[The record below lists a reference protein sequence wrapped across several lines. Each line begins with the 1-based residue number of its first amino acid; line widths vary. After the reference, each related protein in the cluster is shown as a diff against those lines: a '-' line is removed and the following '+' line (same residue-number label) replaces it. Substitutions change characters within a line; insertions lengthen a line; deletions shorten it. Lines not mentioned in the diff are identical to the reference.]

1 MRPPPAHSLVN
12 RLIALTLLLLVF
24 AGSLGLGAVWFRQE
38 ISQTANRSRALEGR
52 IADVER
58 RLDEVNASVA
68 AAVNPDTL
76 LRQNEAMRLGLVAPR
91 EIQVVR
97 IAESAELALIAKHN
111 REVFTVPTLGTTPLL
126 GAAPAP
132 APATEA
138 HDQPFHLVIASLR

>member
-12 RLIALTLLLLVF
+12 RLVALTVLLFIF

-38 ISQTANRSRALEGR
+38 ISTTANRSRSLEGK

-58 RLDEVNASVA
+58 RLDEVNAQVA

-76 LRQNEAMRLGLVAPR
+76 LRQNGAMRLGLVAPR

-97 IAESAELALIAKHN
+97 VAESPELRLAAKRS
-111 REVFTVPTLGTTPLL
+111 REAFSV
-126 GAAPAP
+126 AATS
-132 APATEA
+132 ATA
-138 HDQPFHLVIASLR
+138 RNDLSFRVVTASLR

>member
-38 ISQTANRSRALEGR
+38 ISQTANRSRSLEGR
-52 IADVER
+52 IADAER

-76 LRQNEAMRLGLVAPR
+76 LRQNEVMRLGLAAPR

-97 IAESAELALIAKHN
+97 VAGSAELRLASKRSRDA
-111 REVFTVPTLGTTPLL
+111 FTV
-126 GAAPAP
+126 AATSESARNDLSFRVV
-132 APATEA
+132 T
-138 HDQPFHLVIASLR
+138 ASLR

>member
-38 ISQTANRSRALEGR
+38 ISQTANRSRSLEGR

-58 RLDEVNASVA
+58 RLDEVNAQVA
-68 AAVNPDTL
+68 AAVNPESL
-76 LRQNEAMRLGLVAPR
+76 LRQNDVMRLGLVAPR

-97 IAESAELALIAKHN
+97 VAGSAELRLAAKRNRDAFNVIATSESARN
-111 REVFTVPTLGTTPLL
+111 DLSFRVVT
-126 GAAPAP
+126 
-132 APATEA
+132 
-138 HDQPFHLVIASLR
+138 ASLR

>member
-38 ISQTANRSRALEGR
+38 ISQAANRSRSLEGR

-58 RLDEVNASVA
+58 RLDEVNAQVA

-76 LRQNEAMRLGLVAPR
+76 LRQNEAMRLGLAAPR
-91 EIQVVR
+91 EIQVWR
-97 IAESAELALIAKHN
+97 LAGSAELRLASKRNFDAFA
-111 REVFTVPTLGTTPLL
+111 RV
-126 GAAPAP
+126 
-132 APATEA
+132 ATSA
-138 HDQPFHLVIASLR
+138 TARNDLSFRVVTASLH